1 MNIRAL
7 NLSVCLLLISFVPA
21 YSSADDVMPTN
32 ANTSIEVVEQ
42 FIVSF
47 NEHNVGKLLSHTTD
61 TVHWFNMSGS
71 KMLIETS
78 SKNELGS
85 AMADYFQTLPDA
97 KATLTQ
103 AVSSGNYVSTVE
115 KVTWSHD
122 GELDSQCSIGV
133 YELQQGK
140 INAVWYYPAHACDL
154 ESGGDNI
161 VQPEIG
167 LLKDTRQ

>member
-1 MNIRAL
+1 MNIRSL

-21 YSSADDVMPTN
+21 YSCADDVMPSNTN
-32 ANTSIEVVEQ
+32 ASIEVVEQ
-42 FIVSF
+42 FIQAF
-47 NEHNVGKLLSHTTD
+47 NEHNVGQLLSHTTD
-61 TVHWFNMSGS
+61 TVHWLNISGS

-78 SKNELGS
+78 SKNELGA

-103 AVSSGNYVSTVE
+103 AVSSANYVSTIE

-122 GELDSQCSIGV
+122 GEQDSQCSIGV
-133 YELQQGK
+133 YELKQGK
-140 INAVWYYPAHACDL
+140 INAVWYYPAHACDP
-154 ESGGDNI
+154 ESSNSNI